1 MATSLVVMGVSGSGK
16 STIARLLADR
26 LGWPMAEADDFHPRS
41 NIEKMT
47 SGVPLDDEDRMPWLR
62 SMRDWIG
69 EHAADGLDT
78 VVTCSA
84 LKRSYRDLL
93 RGADA
98 DVLFV
103 HLSGS
108 RELLGGQRVLHVV
121 VVGTGGVAVP
131 PELAQPLG
139 VVPDRIQIGQVRLTT
154 AMRPPKPRLLV
165 KKKYLPSG
173 EIEGEYSKPA
183 ELILF
188 PMFSGTLHL
197 PLRFRER

>member
-1 MATSLVVMGVSGSGK
+1 
-16 STIARLLADR
+16 
-26 LGWPMAEADDFHPRS
+26 MAEADDFHPRS

-108 RELLGGQRVLHVV
+108 RELLGGRLSGRSGHFM
-121 VVGTGGVAVP
+121 P
-131 PELAQPLG
+131 PELLDSQFADLQPLADDEPG
-139 VVPDRIQIGQVRLTT
+139 ATLDVADDPERL
-154 AMRPPKPRLLV
+154 
-165 KKKYLPSG
+165 
-173 EIEGEYSKPA
+173 A
-183 ELILF
+183 ELALLELGLEDR
-188 PMFSGTLHL
+188 PTTD
-197 PLRFRER
+197 